1 MEYFIILYLLTH
13 KYYMI
18 YKGYVLKHPVT
29 NEIRYVGITSK
40 ELEKRLKGHIAD
52 TRDEARKK

>member
-1 MEYFIILYLLTH
+1 
-13 KYYMI
+13 MI
-18 YKGYVLKHPVT
+18 YKCYILKHPVT

-52 TRDEARKK
+52 TRDETRKK